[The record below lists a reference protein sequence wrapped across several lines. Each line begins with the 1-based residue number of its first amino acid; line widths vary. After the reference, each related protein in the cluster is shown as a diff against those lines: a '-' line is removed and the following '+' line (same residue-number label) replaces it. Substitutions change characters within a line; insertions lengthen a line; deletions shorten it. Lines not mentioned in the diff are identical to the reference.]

1 MVAAIKMVHAE
12 DPRETI
18 LAQTKQYVDNMQV
31 LGARVLLATYIRPEK
46 TAGGIILTSKSR
58 DEDDYQGKVG
68 LVLKLGPI
76 AFTED
81 SEHVWGGVT
90 PKVGDW
96 VLVNIGDVRRLQ
108 VGQNPC
114 RFVHDVNVQA
124 ILQDPDAVW

>member
-1 MVAAIKMVHAE
+1 MVAAIKMVHAT
-12 DPRETI
+12 DPREAI
-18 LAQTKQYVDNMQV
+18 LAQTRAYVDNMDV
-31 LGARVLLATYIRPEK
+31 LGARLLIATYIRPEK
-46 TAGGIILTSKSR
+46 TAGGIILTAKTR

-81 SEHVWGGVT
+81 ADHQWGDVK

-96 VLVNIGDVRRLQ
+96 VLVSIGDTRRLQ

-114 RFVHDVNVQA
+114 RFVQDVNVQA
-124 ILQDPDAVW
+124 IIKDPDAVY